1 MPTATISSKTTLGEV
16 LKKDQEGAM
25 NVLTQFG
32 IVHCA
37 HCEIDEAQT
46 IDAACKEAG
55 APTKAVVNALKAL

>member
-1 MPTATISSKTTLGEV
+1 MPTATISSKTTLGEI

-32 IVHCA
+32 IIHCA

>member
-1 MPTATISSKTTLGEV
+1 MATATISSKTTLGEIF
-16 LKKDQEGAM
+16 KKDQEGAM

-32 IVHCA
+32 IIHCA

>member
-1 MPTATISSKTTLGEV
+1 MATATINSKTTLGEV
-16 LKKDQEGAM
+16 LKKDHEGAV

-32 IVHCA
+32 IIHCA

>member
-1 MPTATISSKTTLGEV
+1 MATATLTSKSTLGDA
-16 LKKDQEGAM
+16 LKKDHDGAL

-32 IVHCA
+32 IIHCA

-46 IDAACKEAG
+46 LEAACKQAG

>member
-1 MPTATISSKTTLGEV
+1 MATATISSKTTLGEI

-32 IVHCA
+32 IIHCA

>member
-32 IVHCA
+32 IIHCA

>member
-1 MPTATISSKTTLGEV
+1 MPAATISSKTTLGEI

-32 IVHCA
+32 IIHCA

>member
-1 MPTATISSKTTLGEV
+1 MPTATISSKTTLGEI

-32 IVHCA
+32 IIHCA

-46 IDAACKEAG
+46 LDAACKEAG

>member
-1 MPTATISSKTTLGEV
+1 MATATISSKTTLGEI

>member
-1 MPTATISSKTTLGEV
+1 MATATLTAKSTLGDA
-16 LKKDQEGAM
+16 LKKDHDGAL

-32 IVHCA
+32 IIHCA

-46 IDAACKEAG
+46 LEAACKQAG